1 MRPKAVAI
9 GASNTFG
16 GDIFVVS
23 PVYTQVLEELFR
35 PFSKLV
41 SRRGGELFLDLR
53 NPGYELEDGNCVINS
68 GVPGDT
74 TYDMMARFEED
85 VLQWSPE
92 YAIIQAGTNDIGAA
106 LEAMREPEAVS
117 PGRREPEQI
126 DAVQLYRS
134 VIRDAGSQNSTL
146 RLAAAQITENLLD
159 MSRRAASRG
168 IIPVVC
174 TIPPYGNALEDYL
187 ADKSQPKAEQEKL
200 AEGKRLISITNS
212 LIVAN
217 CGREP
222 LTRVADIHSA
232 LASRETGL
240 MQPRYS
246 HGDLVHLS
254 GPGHIMVATVLA
266 NAITG
271 MPCRIQTPEHTYLV
285 S

>member
-35 PFSKLV
+35 PFSERV
-41 SRRGGELFLDLR
+41 SWRGGELVLDLR
-53 NPGYELEDGNCVINS
+53 NPGYELEDGNWVINS

-85 VLQWSPE
+85 VLQGSPE

-106 LEAMREPEAVS
+106 IEAMREPEAVS

-126 DAVQLYRS
+126 DAVQIYRS
-134 VIRDAGSQNSTL
+134 VIRDAGSSTL

-187 ADKSQPKAEQEKL
+187 TDKSQPRAEREKL

-217 CGREP
+217 CDP

-240 MQPRYS
+240 MQPKYS

-254 GPGHIMVATVLA
+254 GQGHIMVATVLA
-266 NAITG
+266 NSITG